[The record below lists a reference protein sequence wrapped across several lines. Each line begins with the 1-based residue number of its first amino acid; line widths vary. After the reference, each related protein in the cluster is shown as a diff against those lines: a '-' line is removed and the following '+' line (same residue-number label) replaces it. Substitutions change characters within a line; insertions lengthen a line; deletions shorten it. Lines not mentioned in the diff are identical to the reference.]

1 VVGVVFCNMNQGD
14 QNGTPSEPDGDEF
27 EKPDDVIRRQILD
40 LTRELHKRGHTRKE
54 IVSRL
59 RSVADDY
66 EDHFGDSD
74 SWDKAPH
81 EKDVVL
87 PGDYDE

>member
-1 VVGVVFCNMNQGD
+1 MSD
-14 QNGTPSEPDGDEF
+14 RSSDEDDEI
-27 EKPDDVIRRQILD
+27 EKPRDEIRGAIYGLAQ
-40 LTRELHKRGHTRKE
+40 ELHKRGHTRKE

-74 SWDKAPH
+74 SWDKAPA

-87 PGDYDE
+87 PGDSDE